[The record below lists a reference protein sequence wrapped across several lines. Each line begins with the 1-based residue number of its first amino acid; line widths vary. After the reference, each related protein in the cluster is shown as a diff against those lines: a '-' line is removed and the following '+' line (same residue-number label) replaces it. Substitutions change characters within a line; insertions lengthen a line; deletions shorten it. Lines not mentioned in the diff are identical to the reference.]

1 MPTRA
6 TCRTMPDCP
15 QASKTD
21 KWKLFLAALASLAIL
36 YLVLAPFNQPLYNLL
51 LFPIPDPRIPSVQD
65 ELDRLRARGIESRFV
80 EFRSANG
87 RKIRGLFMRVPN
99 AHRVFL
105 YSHAKGNNLFGKLHV
120 AENLLTC
127 GGSVLS
133 YDYQGYGQSEGKA
146 SIAGSCDDA
155 VAAYDYLR
163 NSEHYKAK
171 DIIAYGESFGSGVT
185 GH

>member
-1 MPTRA
+1 
-6 TCRTMPDCP
+6 
-15 QASKTD
+15 
-21 KWKLFLAALASLAIL
+21 
-36 YLVLAPFNQPLYNLL
+36 
-51 LFPIPDPRIPSVQD
+51 
-65 ELDRLRARGIESRFV
+65 
-80 EFRSANG
+80 
-87 RKIRGLFMRVPN
+87 MRVPN